1 MLTSVALLACLL
13 AASPAFAAHG
23 KKKTLKGYL
32 VDITCI
38 NERAKELPTLG
49 TVHTKKCLQMPDCER
64 SGYAVLTPDRK
75 VIKFDAAGN
84 EEAKKL
90 IAASSRQK
98 DFQISVTGRLQ
109 NDLMTVITMKEIE

>member
-1 MLTSVALLACLL
+1 M
-13 AASPAFAAHG
+13 
-23 KKKTLKGYL
+23 KGYL
-32 VDITCI
+32 VDVACS

-75 VIKFDAAGN
+75 IIKFDAAGN

-98 DFQISVTGRLQ
+98 DFQISVTGRVQKDMMAVLS
-109 NDLMTVITMKEIE
+109 MKEVQ